1 MTCAIAILIDLS
13 LRSGALRGEASP
25 ASGLCG
31 KSKSPGHLGTEPTL
45 RGMRSGRRSI
55 CCRRGLQFSLGGL
68 QDRGIFI
75 LLPRQWRCHWDI
87 FDLDCVRPSRN
98 RIDGRILLF
107 NC

>member
-1 MTCAIAILIDLS
+1 MTCAILIDLS

-31 KSKSPGHLGTEPTL
+31 KSKSPGHLEPNL
-45 RGMRSGRRSI
+45 PSAEESGRRSI